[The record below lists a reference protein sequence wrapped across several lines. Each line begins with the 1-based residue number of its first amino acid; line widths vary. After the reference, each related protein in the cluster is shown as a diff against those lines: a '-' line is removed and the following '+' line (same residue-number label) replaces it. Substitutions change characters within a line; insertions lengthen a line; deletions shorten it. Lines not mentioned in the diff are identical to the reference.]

1 MTIDIDKLRNDMRD
15 DCIAAYFGGGFGAAI
30 IESCDIDRA
39 TPEELVEMAQN
50 RGIDLRRYQV

>member
-30 IESCDIDRA
+30 IESCDNCLLYTSPSPRDS
-39 TPEELVEMAQN
+39 
-50 RGIDLRRYQV
+50 